1 MTVHASQPRKQ
12 APARREERAS
22 MARTKG
28 TSERPPLPEGDVANL
43 LVTAAYRALVAG
55 AEQWAAAKLTMPQ
68 LKVLLLLA
76 RSGSAPVSWLAARM
90 SVSPPNITGI
100 LDRLEERGWV
110 RRTSDPRDRRIV
122 RIVLSDSGQSLL
134 HELFTAGAAQV
145 HEAMS
150 DMPADSL
157 KALTSALPALVEALD
172 QRVPGGEG
180 QSDRAV

>member
-1 MTVHASQPRKQ
+1 MTI
-12 APARREERAS
+12 RAS
-22 MARTKG
+22 HTQTHAPGRRGERTAMTRGKG
-28 TSERPPLPEGDVANL
+28 PADWQENNSGPESL
-43 LVTAAYRALVAG
+43 LETAVYKALIAG
-55 AEQWAAAKLTMPQ
+55 AERWAAAELTMPQ

-76 RSGSAPVSWLAARM
+76 NSGSAPVSWLAARM

-122 RIVLSDSGQSLL
+122 RIVLSDSGQELL
-134 HELFTAGAAQV
+134 HDLFTAGAAQV

-172 QRVPGGEG
+172 QRVPGGEA
-180 QSDRAV
+180 QSDRAVS